1 MFDKLRKWFRV
12 KEEGSKIEK
21 MHQPDVQNLGVKTEC
36 SKFGGAFGSPR
47 GGRSSR
53 RFRRGSLR

>member
-12 KEEGSKIEK
+12 KEDVSKTIEEAHVRK
-21 MHQPDVQNLGVKTEC
+21 DRTEC